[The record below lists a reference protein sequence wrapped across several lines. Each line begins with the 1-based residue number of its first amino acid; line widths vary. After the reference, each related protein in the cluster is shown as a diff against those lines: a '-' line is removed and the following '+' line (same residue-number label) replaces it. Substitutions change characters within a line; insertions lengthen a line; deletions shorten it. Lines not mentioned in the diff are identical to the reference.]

1 MCILRTHRAQTRA
14 VRIHSKF
21 DCYRRCQ
28 EQLWG
33 HEQFCEL
40 PVSAGRNGRPG
51 RREMVEKGAWPA
63 QGGNAGGQ
71 WVRERASPSL
81 TNHRLP
87 LILRLKEHLHLSAAG
102 AMY

>member
-1 MCILRTHRAQTRA
+1 
-14 VRIHSKF
+14 
-21 DCYRRCQ
+21 
-28 EQLWG
+28 
-33 HEQFCEL
+33 
-40 PVSAGRNGRPG
+40 
-51 RREMVEKGAWPA
+51 MVEKGAWPA

-87 LILRLKEHLHLSAAG
+87 LVLRLKEHLHLSAAG